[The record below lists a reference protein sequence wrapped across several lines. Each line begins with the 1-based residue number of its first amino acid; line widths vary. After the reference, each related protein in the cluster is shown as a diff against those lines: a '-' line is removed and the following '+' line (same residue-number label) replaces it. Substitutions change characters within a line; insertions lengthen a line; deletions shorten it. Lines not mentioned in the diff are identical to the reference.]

1 VSGHRS
7 MGHAG
12 LSGMIEVSLM
22 RLADVSHATGI
33 GKSTIRRLVVQ
44 GEFPAPIRLVYPKIT
59 VWKSDEVQGWINE
72 ATQQGSKIALGV
84 TAQS

>member
-1 VSGHRS
+1 MSGHRS

-12 LSGMIEVSLM
+12 LSDMIEVSLM
-22 RLADVSHATGI
+22 RLPDVSHATGI
-33 GKSTIRRLVVQ
+33 GKSTIWRLVRK

-59 VWKSDEVQGWINE
+59 VWKSNEVQGWIDN

>member
-1 VSGHRS
+1 
-7 MGHAG
+7 
-12 LSGMIEVSLM
+12 MIDINLM
-22 RLADVSHATGI
+22 RLTDVSKATGI
-33 GKSTIRRLVVQ
+33 GKSTIRRLVAQ

-72 ATQQGSKIALGV
+72 ATQQGSKIALVV

>member
-1 VSGHRS
+1 
-7 MGHAG
+7 
-12 LSGMIEVSLM
+12 MIDINLM
-22 RLADVSHATGI
+22 RLTDVSKATGI
-33 GKSTIRRLVVQ
+33 GKSTIRRLVAQ

-72 ATQQGSKIALGV
+72 ATQQGSQIALVV